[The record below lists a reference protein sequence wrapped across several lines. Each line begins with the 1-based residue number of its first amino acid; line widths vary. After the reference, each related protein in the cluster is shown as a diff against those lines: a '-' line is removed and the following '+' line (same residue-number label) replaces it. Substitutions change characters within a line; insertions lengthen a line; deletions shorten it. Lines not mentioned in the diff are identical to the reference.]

1 MKYVKYAA
9 GSVAI
14 LCSTYLIVW
23 WWLGTAWSER
33 YWTWLNR
40 LLGGQM
46 PGLASDVELIS
57 VLLFALFAS
66 VGVTSWVSRLFERF
80 KNRSLR

>member
-9 GSVAI
+9 ETAVI

-40 LLGGQM
+40 LLGGQI
-46 PGLASDVELIS
+46 PGLASDVELVS
-57 VLLFALFAS
+57 VLLLALLAS
-66 VGVTSWVSRLFERF
+66 TGATFWVFRLFDRYP
-80 KNRSLR
+80 KKKY